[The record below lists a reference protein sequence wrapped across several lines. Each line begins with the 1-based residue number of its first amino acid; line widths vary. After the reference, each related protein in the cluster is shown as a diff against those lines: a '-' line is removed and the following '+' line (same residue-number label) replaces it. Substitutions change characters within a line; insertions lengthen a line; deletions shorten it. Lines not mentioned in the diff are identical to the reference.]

1 MCMQIIILHLLIM
14 RILFKIVLN
23 VKRKNEMDMRVKL
36 ENLGSNIK
44 LERVGFELG
53 SRMLVCKT
61 LSSI

>member
-1 MCMQIIILHLLIM
+1 M

-23 VKRKNEMDMRVKL
+23 VKQKNEMDMRVKL

-53 SRMLVCKT
+53 SHMRVCKT
-61 LSSI
+61 LSYI